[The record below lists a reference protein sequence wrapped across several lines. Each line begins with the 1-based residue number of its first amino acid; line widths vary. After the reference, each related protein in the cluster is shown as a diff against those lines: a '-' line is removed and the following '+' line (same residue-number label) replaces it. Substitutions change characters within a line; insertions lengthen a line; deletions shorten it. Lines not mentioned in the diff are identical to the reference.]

1 VHQVIK
7 RKITIA
13 LEELSIK
20 INIADRFYPLVVT
33 SQQEESVRKAAKLI
47 NDKLKHLQM
56 EFAVKDKQDMLA
68 MTLLELTTEL
78 MDIKHQQLGDEN
90 SVKTQLQQTAQL
102 LSHISL

>member
-1 VHQVIK
+1 
-7 RKITIA
+7 
-13 LEELSIK
+13 
-20 INIADRFYPLVVT
+20 
-33 SQQEESVRKAAKLI
+33 
-47 NDKLKHLQM
+47 
-56 EFAVKDKQDMLA
+56 MLA